1 MNDCSR
7 ALKLAEAVP
16 ACGPIAASPG
26 RLWSQKSF
34 TIDFGSILM
43 SARGLVMGTSL
54 NGVTKKIALIDHLGR
69 EDVMQI
75 VALAR
80 SMM

>member
-1 MNDCSR
+1 
-7 ALKLAEAVP
+7 
-16 ACGPIAASPG
+16 
-26 RLWSQKSF
+26 
-34 TIDFGSILM
+34 M